1 MGVLLKKG
9 FGFNLNGMARLA
21 VVAFVA
27 SFASAL
33 VNTVWALYI
42 DSFVDSEVIVGMVS
56 AFLTLV
62 AFSSYF
68 VFIPLIEKNDKAKI
82 FAYSILFAIPFYA
95 LLAFTKNF
103 ILFLSLAFFITILFT
118 LRITSFGI
126 LVKDRSHKGQLA
138 TNEGFMYTFMNLSW
152 VIAPLIAGYIASV
165 SGISFVFL
173 LTAFIL
179 LFALFIFK
187 IIHIKDGHVKKN
199 LDTNIK
205 KNFFD
210 FFKDRERLYAYI
222 LGSGSIMWFT
232 LIYLFMPL
240 FIIRQG
246 LDKLWVGYFLFAIS
260 IPLIFT
266 EYKFSKMA
274 SKLGFR
280 KLFITGFIF
289 VAIVSFVTFFVS
301 NIYFILSLLVLA
313 SFGMAMVEPTSEAY
327 FFDILKKGDASRFY
341 GPYNT
346 RVDVGGLIT
355 RVLATVSLLF
365 LPFKFLFILFGIFML
380 IMAFFSFKMND
391 FIEKKD

>member
-1 MGVLLKKG
+1 
-9 FGFNLNGMARLA
+9 
-21 VVAFVA
+21 
-27 SFASAL
+27 
-33 VNTVWALYI
+33 
-42 DSFVDSEVIVGMVS
+42 
-56 AFLTLV
+56 
-62 AFSSYF
+62 
-68 VFIPLIEKNDKAKI
+68 
-82 FAYSILFAIPFYA
+82 
-95 LLAFTKNF
+95 
-103 ILFLSLAFFITILFT
+103 
-118 LRITSFGI
+118 
-126 LVKDRSHKGQLA
+126 
-138 TNEGFMYTFMNLSW
+138 MNLSW

-179 LFALFIFK
+179 LFALFVFK

-210 FFKDRERLYAYI
+210 FFKDRERFYAYI

-246 LDKLWVGYFLFAIS
+246 LDKLWVGYFLFAVS

-280 KLFITGFIF
+280 KLFITGFML
-289 VAIVSFVTFFVS
+289 VAIVSFITFFVS
-301 NIYFILSLLVLA
+301 NVYFILSLLVLA

-355 RVLATVSLLF
+355 RVLATVSLLL